1 MGGRRI
7 SEIMAKVRKG
17 RRLTAD
23 EREYLSRYLRR
34 VQAGGESGR
43 SRRRRRGRRTSIS
56 SIMSRVARGIELTER
71 EEGVLSRY
79 LKRVR

>member
-23 EREYLSRYLRR
+23 EREYL
-34 VQAGGESGR
+34 
-43 SRRRRRGRRTSIS
+43 RRRR
-56 SIMSRVARGIELTER
+56 
-71 EEGVLSRY
+71 
-79 LKRVR
+79 